1 MGFAES
7 ELEQPARNRYDVTT
21 IGGDAFFLVD
31 RRNGQKL
38 YMGYEKRL
46 NPVEQR
52 RYFASLNHDVRVLSV
67 GDFFAKY
74 GLVG

>member
-7 ELEQPARNRYDVTT
+7 ELEQPARNRYDVAT
-21 IGGDAFFLVD
+21 IGGDAVFLVD

-38 YMGYEKRL
+38 YLGHEKRL
-46 NPVEQR
+46 SPMEQR

-67 GDFFAKY
+67 GEFFGKY
-74 GLVG
+74 GLIG